1 MVDIIICSS
10 SDITASEALELNVLF
25 APLEVNIDGTWYRDG
40 IDLSAK
46 EFNDRLESLETI
58 PTTSQVTPHVFEELY
73 KQVKEEAVVITI
85 SKELSG
91 TYQSAIFAKEG
102 FNNIYVVDSTSGS
115 IGEKILVQRALEL
128 REQGLSAKEIAE
140 ILNVEKKDIRFIGV
154 LDSLKYLSKGGRL
167 SKTQAAIGGLI
178 KIKPVL
184 ALESGKIQVLG
195 KARGP
200 KKAGN
205 FLFEYV
211 ENSGGIDFDRPL
223 AIGYSGKDK
232 SIVKT
237 YIEGSH
243 ILYEGKIDILPVC
256 LTGSV
261 IGTHAGPNAALF
273 AYFVKK

>member
-10 SDITASEALELNVLF
+10 SDIEFKEAMELNVMY
-25 APLEVNIDGTWYRDG
+25 APLQVNINGKWYKDGV
-40 IDLSAK
+40 DLSNQ
-46 EFNDRLESLETI
+46 EFNDRLETLETI
-58 PTTSQVTPHVFEELY
+58 PTTSQVTPLVFEELY
-73 KQVKEEAVVITI
+73 KQVKEEAVVITP
-85 SKELSG
+85 SLELSG

-115 IGEKILVQRALEL
+115 IGEKILVKRAIEL
-128 REQGLSAKEIAE
+128 RDQGLSAMDIYK
-140 ILNVEKKDIRFIGV
+140 ILEEEKKDIRFIGV
-154 LDSLKYLSKGGRL
+154 LDTLKYLSKGGRL

-211 ENSGGIDFDRPL
+211 ENSGGIDFDRPI

-232 SIVKT
+232 SVVKT

-243 ILYEGKIDILPVC
+243 ILYEGKIETLPIG